1 MIEPTYPLKI
11 FTYAGIRDWVLNSL
25 AMLNKKNIECSYYPH
40 PNINNIHVCSLH
52 LILSLLHSLI
62 HSHTACQAARDQA
75 QEESAQ
81 KSREISR
88 LEGEVASH
96 SQTIAECKARIRD
109 DEMVRRKL
117 HNTIQEL
124 KGMNSIYISYIV
136 VPGSYQ

>member
-1 MIEPTYPLKI
+1 M
-11 FTYAGIRDWVLNSL
+11 
-25 AMLNKKNIECSYYPH
+25 
-40 PNINNIHVCSLH
+40 
-52 LILSLLHSLI
+52 
-62 HSHTACQAARDQA
+62 QAARDQA

-96 SQTIAECKARIRD
+96 LQTIAECKARIRE

-124 KGMNSIYISYIV
+124 KGTVLSYRNNYAL
-136 VPGSYQ
+136 YQVSHDLHSLMYGGCITHTEHLP

>member
-1 MIEPTYPLKI
+1 M
-11 FTYAGIRDWVLNSL
+11 
-25 AMLNKKNIECSYYPH
+25 
-40 PNINNIHVCSLH
+40 
-52 LILSLLHSLI
+52 
-62 HSHTACQAARDQA
+62 

-96 SQTIAECKARIRD
+96 LQIIAECKARIRE

-124 KGMNSIYISYIV
+124 KGTAILK
-136 VPGSYQ
+136 GSNYKINVDIAPQIFEIMFKKHFMSFTFLKIWVTWCTTIIWFFFDIHFN